1 MIRISNAEYDLLLS
15 FDPCDIF
22 GYFDV
27 ERMHGLSVHECK
39 LCENT
44 TKSAYIAGWC
54 NISPIDK
61 KPFVFINLSRCTDTM
76 HTTGLVMHEMSHLY
90 WLLNYDDLQNSEE
103 DIITNAELE
112 TYRVVEI
119 INSIK
124 NS

>member
-1 MIRISNAEYDLLLS
+1 
-15 FDPCDIF
+15 
-22 GYFDV
+22 
-27 ERMHGLSVHECK
+27 
-39 LCENT
+39 
-44 TKSAYIAGWC
+44 
-54 NISPIDK
+54 
-61 KPFVFINLSRCTDTM
+61 
-76 HTTGLVMHEMSHLY
+76 MHEMSHLY